1 MDCSCKGIGGLEA
14 SLKLNYVLMVPM
26 EQAVMLHSELLVQGV
41 PERQIYE
48 VDPNRR
54 PRPQRSTN
62 CEPAAETS
70 AGGGRPRGQE
80 KRFMPGSI
88 RLGTYDAGGHRY
100 NVSLR
105 RGSVWISMV
114 DRAPGAGG
122 GGVSEVTVADGGGT
136 SEVSPVVGGSGPME
150 VPAVVDRDVAV
161 VPIPKDD
168 GCMITNM
175 PTESDGCHETDDE
188 NMTVL
193 GGDCENDN
201 DGPNLGNDGR
211 RCNSSSTLCEDCKR
225 WLLQEYFG
233 DRLQDEVSDLTDQHA
248 CVYRQ
253 IVDRLFV
260 VTVTESGGA
269 GDDEDEDEMACCET
283 TIEDDGVGER
293 PLTAADRTTTKVAG
307 PPEREQPFAGTK
319 AHSQPAPPM
328 EHSTTH
334 QSVPESPA
342 DKEDQVNH
350 AAENVGQS
358 KSKKNSFFSK
368 FCKSNKKT
376 KKNSEPPETK

>member
-1 MDCSCKGIGGLEA
+1 MDCNCKGIGGLEA

-26 EQAVMLHSELLVQGV
+26 EQAVMLHGELLVQGV

-54 PRPQRSTN
+54 PRPQKSTN

-70 AGGGRPRGQE
+70 PGGGRPRGQE

-122 GGVSEVTVADGGGT
+122 GRA
-136 SEVSPVVGGSGPME
+136 SEVSPVVGGSGPAE
-150 VPAVVDRDVAV
+150 VPAVVDCDVAV

-175 PTESDGCHETDDE
+175 PAVGDGCHETDDE

-193 GGDCENDN
+193 GGNCENDN
-201 DGPNLGNDGR
+201 DGPNLGNVGR

-253 IVDRLFV
+253 IVDRLFE

-269 GDDEDEDEMACCET
+269 GDDEDEDEMACCES

-293 PLTAADRTTTKVAG
+293 PLTAANRTTTKVAG

-328 EHSTTH
+328 EYSTTH
-334 QSVPESPA
+334 QSVPESP
-342 DKEDQVNH
+342 DKEDQVDH
-350 AAENVGQS
+350 AAENVGQP

-368 FCKSNKKT
+368 FCKPNKT